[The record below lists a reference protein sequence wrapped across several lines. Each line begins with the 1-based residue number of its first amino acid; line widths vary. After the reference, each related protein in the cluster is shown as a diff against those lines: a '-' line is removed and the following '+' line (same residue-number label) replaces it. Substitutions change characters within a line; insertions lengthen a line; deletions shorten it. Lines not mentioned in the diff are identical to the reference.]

1 MEAQYNVVAFGRH
14 HFLPDNIPRNPLGDF
29 SRIIGSIHRIQYIIS
44 LAIMAI
50 YEFMPLLNN
59 NSWPVVI
66 QWVPV
71 CWIEEDI
78 KSSTR
83 QNNPLGAFG
92 DDDKRMIIVL

>member
-14 HFLPDNIPRNPLGDF
+14 HFLPDNIPRNPLSDF

-59 NSWPVVI
+59 NSWPVVLCVELKRTSSH
-66 QWVPV
+66 QHGKTTHW
-71 CWIEEDI
+71 ELLAMMI
-78 KSSTR
+78 KE
-83 QNNPLGAFG
+83 
-92 DDDKRMIIVL
+92 